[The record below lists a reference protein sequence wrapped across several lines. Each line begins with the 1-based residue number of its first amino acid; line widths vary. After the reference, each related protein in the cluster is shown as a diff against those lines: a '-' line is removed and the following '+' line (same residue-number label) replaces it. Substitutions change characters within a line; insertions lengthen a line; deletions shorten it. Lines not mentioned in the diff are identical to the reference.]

1 MTRAFQPLANVLMM
15 LAKNLNGF
23 LNFEITRW
31 VTFRVLKKILFNN
44 SRASKSFPSH
54 DTLTNYIVN
63 FYHVIGHVMFEINL
77 VRFSTYTV
85 ISHLGTYVLQVV
97 NSFLIKI

>member
-63 FYHVIGHVMFEINL
+63 FYHVIGHVMFEIWS
-77 VRFSTYTV
+77 VFSTYTV
-85 ISHLGTYVLQVV
+85 ISHFGTYVLQVV

>member
-15 LAKNLNGF
+15 VAKNLNGF

-77 VRFSTYTV
+77 VRFFDLHGD
-85 ISHLGTYVLQVV
+85 IALWYVCSPGREFFF
-97 NSFLIKI
+97 N